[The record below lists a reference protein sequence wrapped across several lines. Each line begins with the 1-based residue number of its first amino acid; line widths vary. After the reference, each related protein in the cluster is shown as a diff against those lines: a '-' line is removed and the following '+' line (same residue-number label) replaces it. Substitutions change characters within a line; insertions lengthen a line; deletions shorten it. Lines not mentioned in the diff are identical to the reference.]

1 MSRILIP
8 LLSLLCLVP
17 NVPAIG
23 WRAIPTWGALLAG
36 VAIALTLRNPWAA
49 RTKSLTP
56 RLLSASVVGLGAAM
70 NLRTVAIVGLQGF
83 GYTFAGITCTLALGA
98 AITRLL
104 AVRRPT
110 GILVSVGTAICGGSA
125 IAAAAPVIGAGDDDT
140 SASLGIVF
148 LLNAAALL
156 IFPPVGHL
164 LGLSQHAFGLWA
176 ALAIHDTSSVVGAS
190 ATYGREA
197 LEIATTTKLARAL
210 WIVPVTLLLGAII
223 ARERNAAAVQPKA
236 KRPWFILGFLA
247 AAAAVTYLPALAPVG
262 HVVAAAAQR
271 SLVLTLFLLGL
282 GLSPQAVAR
291 VGARPFVLGV
301 ALWIVVGTATLGAI
315 LVGWIR

>member
-1 MSRILIP
+1 MARVLVPLVAALCLIP
-8 LLSLLCLVP
+8 DAPVL
-17 NVPAIG
+17 G

-36 VAIALTLRNPWAA
+36 VAVALTFRNPWPA
-49 RTKSLTP
+49 RTKALTP
-56 RLLSASVVGLGAAM
+56 RLLAVSVVGLGAAM
-70 NLRTVAIVGLQGF
+70 NLRTVAIAGLQGF
-83 GYTFAGITCTLALGA
+83 GYTLAGIACTLALGA

-104 AVRRPT
+104 AVRRET

-125 IAAAAPVIGAGDDDT
+125 IAAAAPVIGAGDDET

-148 LLNAAALL
+148 LLNALALL
-156 IFPPVGHL
+156 VFPPVGHL

-223 ARERNAAAVQPKA
+223 ARERHAQAVKPRA

-247 AAAAVTYLPALAPVG
+247 AAAA
-262 HVVAAAAQR
+262 
-271 SLVLTLFLLGL
+271 
-282 GLSPQAVAR
+282 
-291 VGARPFVLGV
+291 
-301 ALWIVVGTATLGAI
+301 
-315 LVGWIR
+315 